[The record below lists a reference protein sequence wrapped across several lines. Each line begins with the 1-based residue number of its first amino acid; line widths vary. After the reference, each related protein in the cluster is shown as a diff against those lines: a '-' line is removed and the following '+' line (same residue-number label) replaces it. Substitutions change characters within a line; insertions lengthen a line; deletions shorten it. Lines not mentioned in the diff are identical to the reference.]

1 MPGAKR
7 RPDHA
12 QADPGALAAREQH
25 GNQMGLSLALQIE
38 AAIFTVPKHRNGN
51 AMRKLFILTA
61 LVFAFFTGATIA
73 IVGTAIHAQ
82 TTTAEANW

>member
-12 QADPGALAAREQH
+12 QADPGALAARKQH
-25 GNQMGLSLALQIE
+25 GIRMGLSLALRIE
-38 AAIFTVPKHRNGN
+38 AVTFTVPKHRNGN

-73 IVGTAIHAQ
+73 IVGAAIHAQ
-82 TTTAEANW
+82 NTAAEANW